1 MHQNGALL
9 PYINNGSLKIGTVG
23 FGEDTPDAIK
33 ASDRYDDLKGSVFST
48 QASIARR
55 VEIINVRVGEN

>member
-1 MHQNGALL
+1 M
-9 PYINNGSLKIGTVG
+9 PYIRNGRFKIGAIG
-23 FGEDTPDAIK
+23 FGEETPDPIK

-55 VEIINVRVGEN
+55 VEIVKVKITENSPQ

>member
-1 MHQNGALL
+1 MEYISNGR
-9 PYINNGSLKIGTVG
+9 LKIGTVG
-23 FGEDTPDAIK
+23 FGEDTPDAVK

-48 QASIARR
+48 QAPIARR